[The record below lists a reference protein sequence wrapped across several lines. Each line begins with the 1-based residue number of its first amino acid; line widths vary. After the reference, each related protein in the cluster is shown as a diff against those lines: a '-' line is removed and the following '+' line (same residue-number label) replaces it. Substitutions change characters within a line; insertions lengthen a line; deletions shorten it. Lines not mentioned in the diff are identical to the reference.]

1 MADDLNANAT
11 PVPAATATPP
21 AAPVADKPKSKD
33 RALPLAKKARKRMA
47 KMLAGAQ
54 KHGMI
59 QYFVGPLAIANVQKT
74 LSDFDAA
81 VTGTTVA
88 AKGKQ
93 VTASDA
99 TRLTRQ
105 AEDVI
110 AAIHDYADVFYGYGT
125 EGRSLFWASI
135 GTRNDVE
142 AELAAC
148 IAGVTYD
155 RTDRKG
161 ADGKVIK
168 ANKWIPANAETDL
181 TALTQLQGD
190 LHTAVTLAAAGHDD
204 RETVANRRAALGEQ
218 VRQLVAPSEKL
229 LRRLNKKTPELLP
242 DFGIARR

>member
-1 MADDLNANAT
+1 MADDRAPTAT
-11 PVPAATATPP
+11 PLSTDAATPP
-21 AAPVADKPKSKD
+21 AAAVADKPKSKD
-33 RALPLAKKARKRMA
+33 HTLALAKKARKRMT

-54 KHGMI
+54 KHGML
-59 QYFVGPLAIANVQKT
+59 QYFVGPLAIATVQET

-81 VTGTTVA
+81 VTGTSVA

-99 TRLTRQ
+99 SRLTKQ
-105 AEDVI
+105 AEDIV
-110 AAIHDYADVFYGYGT
+110 AAIHDFADVFYAYGT
-125 EGRSLFWASI
+125 EGRALFWASI
-135 GTRNDVE
+135 GSRNDVQ

-161 ADGKVIK
+161 ADGKLIK
-168 ANKWIPANAETDL
+168 ANKWIPASAETEL
-181 TALTQLQGD
+181 TALAQLQTD

-204 RETVANRRAALGEQ
+204 RQTAANRRAALGAQ
-218 VRQLVAPSEKL
+218 VRHLVAPSEKL

-242 DFGIARR
+242 DYGIARR